1 MGSLNVNTL
10 DNSNLTSS
18 DELVNDGTEEGGSL
32 DEDEDEAE
40 DEAEDEEEVEQ
51 DSEESSSS

>member
-40 DEAEDEEEVEQ
+40 DEEEVEQ